1 MYIAVIPLARSLHPR
16 PYTYFVTTTWSDVP
30 IDSIKPIIS
39 VISSIPLLPPYILAA
54 ILSIASRYSL
64 PMHKALALFFP
75 VPLQSRLDKKNY
87 LFENIL

>member
-1 MYIAVIPLARSLHPR
+1 MENIPP
-16 PYTYFVTTTWSDVP
+16 SDVP